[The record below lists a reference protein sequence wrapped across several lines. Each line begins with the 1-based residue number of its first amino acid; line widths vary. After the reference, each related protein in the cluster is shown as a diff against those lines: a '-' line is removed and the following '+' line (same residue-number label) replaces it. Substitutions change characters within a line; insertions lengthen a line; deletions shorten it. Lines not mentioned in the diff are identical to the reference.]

1 MMGLSGCTEKPC
13 DLVDLCC
20 MRTASLSMQQAVDGL
35 ASRLGRPAVIEDYD
49 HRVVV
54 FSEHD
59 EPIDEVRSQSI
70 LRRRTTTE
78 VVAWLRQQGI
88 VEATEPVRI
97 PGCPKLHM
105 LPRVCVPVRYR
116 GTLLGYVWFVD
127 ADCKLSLHQLRTAVE
142 AIGDLA
148 MLLFQ
153 DRRTCDVAFDLV
165 RSLLSG
171 DQPAR
176 VAAARAMVDDGHFA
190 AGQGVAALVASSG
203 PDKRVALVETL
214 ASMARSRGLLY
225 LVRQDHGVLLTTG
238 SVIADLAARLYSSGT
253 AAVVGVGAV
262 QERLDQAAD
271 SYRQA
276 RHAMRV
282 AAVQPELGPVASWDR
297 LGVYRV
303 LESHPAVSVIHPG
316 LAKVL
321 ADPASRPLIETLELY
336 LDLAG
341 NAEAT
346 ARRLHLH
353 RTSLYYR
360 LGRIEAL
367 AGTSLKDGAERLS
380 LHLALKAAR
389 LGGA

>member
-1 MMGLSGCTEKPC
+1 
-13 DLVDLCC
+13 
-20 MRTASLSMQQAVDGL
+20 MQQAVDGL

-59 EPIDEVRSQSI
+59 EPIDEVRRLSI
-70 LRRRTTTE
+70 QRRHTTTE
-78 VVAWLRQQGI
+78 VVTWLREQGI

-97 PGCPKLHM
+97 PGCPKLRM

-116 GTLLGYVWFVD
+116 GTLIGYVWFVD
-127 ADCKLSLHQLRTAVE
+127 AESKMSLHQLRAAIE

-148 MLLFQ
+148 VLLYQ
-153 DRRTCDVAFDLV
+153 DRRPCDVAFDLM

-176 VAAARAMVDDGHFA
+176 VAAARAMRDDGHFA
-190 AGQGVAALVASSG
+190 AGQGVAALVVSPAA
-203 PDKRVALVETL
+203 DKRVALVETL
-214 ASMARSRGLLY
+214 ASLAKARGSLY
-225 LVRQDHGVLLTTG
+225 LVGHDHGVLLSSG
-238 SVIADLAARLYSSGT
+238 SGIADCAARLYSSGT
-253 AAVVGVGAV
+253 AMVVGVGAV
-262 QERLDQAAD
+262 QDRLDQAAD

-282 AAVQPELGPVASWDR
+282 ASVQPELGPVASWDR

-303 LESHPAVSVIHPG
+303 LESIPAVSVIHPG

-321 ADPASRPLIETLELY
+321 ADPASRPLVETLELY

-389 LGGA
+389 LAGA